1 MNRALTDSS
10 SFGLFLSVL
19 SGFLSFS
26 LTWYAFGNPRPR
38 PILANGRG
46 VVRFLELGQTADI
59 DRLRVGHAGAGSTV
73 GHETVRDVGH
83 DTGGIAPGERMTP
96 TSISL
101 TNSTVGGTFEG
112 HTLLAAEG
120 DHCM

>member
-46 VVRFLELGQTADI
+46 VVRFLELGQTANI
-59 DRLRVGHAGAGSTV
+59 DRLRVRHARAGSTV
-73 GHETVRDVGH
+73 GNETVRYVGH
-83 DTGGIAPGERMTP
+83 DTGGIAPG
-96 TSISL
+96 
-101 TNSTVGGTFEG
+101 
-112 HTLLAAEG
+112 
-120 DHCM
+120 